1 MVSERR
7 GANLPWRWV
16 VSRSMPITAAE
27 RRARRQRE
35 RADEQAALVEALE
48 NGLDPSFVVLRPKP
62 TPFAAS
68 DSEVASSDSSSV
80 AGDDSMATHSGD
92 VSTNSSSSED
102 EGSRHE
108 DSGREEGQGTQGTP
122 QGTHSSSVSGEAS
135 LLKRI
140 EDLEATIASQQI
152 EKMALD
158 SKGSSS
164 PRVTYKFRDPP
175 KFSGTNE
182 DQDIREW
189 LRIGMDYCQGT
200 NCPEA
205 QRLPLLVSYLDGK
218 ARKYWNSREM
228 GLTLGGAKTLSIETF
243 TEVMLAGFGNVDPIM
258 VAWGKLEKLK
268 QGAMSVEEYARVF
281 ENVCAELGTEGPST
295 ADKIQRFKAGL
306 HPDMKLK
313 VASQADGTRWTDF
326 RKLVSFASAIWSVIG
341 KSVKPPSETGNPRT
355 FGNVS
360 KGKKRK
366 FQGGSELASGEKKG
380 KRSFEANKNKA
391 RDNSK
396 KTGSGLKLSKEEKDT
411 LFKENKCLYCKEV
424 GHFARDC
431 PKKSAGQEN

>member
-7 GANLPWRWV
+7 GANLPWSWV
-16 VSRSMPITAAE
+16 VSRSMPITPAE
-27 RRARRQRE
+27 RSARRARE
-35 RADEQAALVEALE
+35 RAEEQEALVEAHR
-48 NGLDPSFVVLRPKP
+48 NGLDPNFACLRQRH

-68 DSEVASSDSSSV
+68 DSEVASTDSSSV
-80 AGDDSMATHSGD
+80 AGDYSMATHSGD
-92 VSTNSSSSED
+92 VSSNDSSSREESSRREVSE
-102 EGSRHE
+102 
-108 DSGREEGQGTQGTP
+108 REEGQGTQGTP
-122 QGTHSSSVSGEAS
+122 QGTHSSSVSGEAR

-140 EDLEATIASQQI
+140 EDLEAALASQQI

-175 KFSGTNE
+175 KFSGNE

-189 LRIGMDYCQGT
+189 LRIGMDYCKGT
-200 NCPEA
+200 NCPDE

-228 GLTLGGAKTLSIETF
+228 GLTLDGAKTLSIETF
-243 TEVMLAGFGNVDPIM
+243 SEVMIAGFGNVDPIM

-341 KSVKPPSETGNPRT
+341 KSVKPTSETGNPRT
-355 FGNVS
+355 FQANGS

-366 FQGGSELASGEKKG
+366 FQGGSELASGDKQG
-380 KRSFEANKNKA
+380 KRPFEANKKA
-391 RDNSK
+391 KGSSK

-431 PKKSAGQEN
+431 PKKAAGQEN